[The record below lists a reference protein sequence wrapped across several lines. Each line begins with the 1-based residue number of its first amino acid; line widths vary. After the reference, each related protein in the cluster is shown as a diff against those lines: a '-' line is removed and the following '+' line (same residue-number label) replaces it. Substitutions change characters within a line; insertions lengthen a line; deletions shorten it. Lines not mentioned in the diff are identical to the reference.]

1 MSVWKNWARTI
12 LARWIKVPPEP
23 HPPAG
28 SARSVQIFR
37 ASENYFRL
45 KQLSWL
51 VKQLWIVGLAL
62 FFAFGMHEA
71 LSEGRL
77 RIPEGRGPAF
87 LMSSWFNAGFMTL
100 HLLPLILEL
109 ISMPFTY
116 ALAWLDFDQRWYI
129 ATDRSLRIREGIWRV
144 REMTLTFANIQQMTV
159 RQGPVQRFL
168 GISDLVVTTAGGGGS
183 AGAPAEAGQAKSE
196 PVHMG
201 ILRGVSNAE
210 QIRDLI
216 LSRMRQLKDAG
227 LGDPE
232 DVDSSE
238 VTVASASGLA
248 DSRGLSGNFEAC
260 GRAGL
265 LESARALLVEARA
278 LRSTVESRGGANSV
292 ETTSPPPVR
301 WQKM

>member
-1 MSVWKNWARTI
+1 MSAWKNCARNL

-51 VKQLWIVGLAL
+51 VKQVWILGLAL
-62 FFAFGMHEA
+62 LFAFGMHEGLA
-71 LSEGRL
+71 EGRL
-77 RIPEGRGPAF
+77 RIPAGRGPEF
-87 LMSSWFNAGFMTL
+87 LMSQWFAAGFMTL

-144 REMTLTFANIQQMTV
+144 REMTLTFANIQQMTI
-159 RQGPVQRFL
+159 RQGPIQRFL

-183 AGAPAEAGQAKSE
+183 AGAPVEAGQSKAE

-216 LSRMRQLKDAG
+216 LSRMRQLKDSG

-232 DVDSSE
+232 EADISQMTAVPAMALEDSG
-238 VTVASASGLA
+238 GLA
-248 DSRGLSGNFEAC
+248 IVSGSSGNV
-260 GRAGL
+260 GL
-265 LESARALLVEARA
+265 LDSARALLAEARA
-278 LRSTVESRGGANSV
+278 LRMTVERRVGTISV
-292 ETTSPPPVR
+292 QSSPPSPVR